1 MRAYDSIKAERGREV
16 NLEAPD
22 FLEQARELL
31 SRNIPVEI
39 RMSGGSMRP
48 AIEDGDIIIIEP
60 IKDSPVKQGDIVL
73 YQTRFDTAVIHR
85 VVRIEKASSG
95 RSVLTRGDASAQ
107 ADIPA
112 SVHRILGRVRQV
124 ERAGERINVGRPR
137 SRFIEKIM
145 SLFGRLRLRS
155 ER

>member
-1 MRAYDSIKAERGREV
+1 MRAYDGIKAERGREV

-22 FLEQARELL
+22 FLEQSRDLL

-48 AIEDGDIIIIEP
+48 AIEDGDIITIEP
-60 IKDSPVKQGDIVL
+60 IKDSPIKQGDIIL

-85 VVRIEKASSG
+85 VVRIEKAASG
-95 RSVLTRGDASAQ
+95 RSVVTRGDASLQ
-107 ADIPA
+107 NDIPA
-112 SVHRILGRVRQV
+112 PYHRILGRVRQV
-124 ERAGERINVGRPR
+124 ERAGERISVSRPR
-137 SRFIEKIM
+137 KRLAEKIM
-145 SLFGRLRLRS
+145 SLVSRLFSRS

>member
-22 FLEQARELL
+22 FLEQARDML

-48 AIEDGDIIIIEP
+48 AIEDGDMIIIEP
-60 IKDSPVKQGDIVL
+60 IKDSPVKQGDIIL

-85 VVRIEKASSG
+85 VVRIEKAASG

-107 ADIPA
+107 TDIPA
-112 SVHRILGRVRQV
+112 PLHRILGRVRQV

-137 SRFIEKIM
+137 NKFIEKII
-145 SLFGRLRLRS
+145 SLVGRLRFRP

>member
-22 FLEQARELL
+22 FLEQARDML

-48 AIEDGDIIIIEP
+48 AIEDGDMIIIEP
-60 IKDSPVKQGDIVL
+60 IKDSPVKQGDIIL

-85 VVRIEKASSG
+85 VVRIEKAASG
-95 RSVLTRGDASAQ
+95 RSVMTRGDASAQ
-107 ADIPA
+107 TDIPA
-112 SVHRILGRVRQV
+112 PLHRILGRVRQV

-137 SRFIEKIM
+137 NKFIEKII
-145 SLFGRLRLRS
+145 SLVGRLRFRP

>member
-22 FLEQARELL
+22 FLEQARDML

-48 AIEDGDIIIIEP
+48 AIEDGDMIIIEP
-60 IKDSPVKQGDIVL
+60 IKDSPVKQGDIIL

-85 VVRIEKASSG
+85 VVRIEKAASG

-107 ADIPA
+107 TDIPA
-112 SVHRILGRVRQV
+112 PLHRILGRVRQV

-137 SRFIEKIM
+137 NKIIEKII
-145 SLFGRLRLRS
+145 SLVGRLRFRP